1 MAKKQKTKTKPQ
13 IATFSWSGFD
23 KSNRKA
29 SGELEA
35 QNVQSAKLLLR
46 RQGIRVRKIRK
57 AAKPLLSFGNTVKV
71 KDIVF
76 LTRQLATMI
85 EAGIPIA
92 QSLRGIGLG
101 HENKGVKDLLGK
113 VRNDVEGGTNLSTS
127 LKKHPQH
134 FNRLYTSL
142 VTVGEESGTL
152 DILMNKIAGYL
163 EKIEAIKGKV
173 KSALFYPALVM
184 IVAVVIVAILLI
196 VVIPE
201 FEALFSDFGADLPS
215 LTKFIV
221 NLSHSVQQNWH
232 IYLIIAM
239 IISVFVSYSYKRSEK
254 MQHFFDKVI
263 LRVPVFG
270 TIIRKAIIARVARTL
285 ATMFGAGIPLV
296 DSLQTVG
303 TAAGNRVY
311 QQGLNAIRR
320 DVSTGRSLESSMS
333 DTKLFP
339 GMVLQM
345 VATGEES
352 GELEVML
359 DKVADFFEDEVDNA
373 VAVISSLVEPFL
385 IIFLGI
391 IVGTIVIAMYLPI
404 FKLGAVF

>member
-1 MAKKQKTKTKPQ
+1 MAKAKSKAAPSV
-13 IATFSWSGFD
+13 FSWSGID
-23 KSNRKA
+23 KANRKA

-35 QNVQSAKLLLR
+35 QNIQAAKMLLR
-46 RQGIRVRKIRK
+46 RQGVRIKKIRK
-57 AAKPLLSFGNTVKV
+57 QAKPLFSFGNTVKV

-76 LTRQLATMI
+76 LTRQIATMI

-92 QSLRGIGLG
+92 QTLRGISLG
-101 HENKGVKDLLGK
+101 HENAGVKKLLGSI
-113 VRNDVEGGTNLSTS
+113 RSDVEAGTNLSTS
-127 LKKHPQH
+127 LRKHPQH

-142 VTVGEESGTL
+142 VTVGEQSGTL
-152 DILMNKIAGYL
+152 DRLMNKIASYL
-163 EKIEAIKGKV
+163 EKIEEIKGKV
-173 KSALFYPALVM
+173 KSALFYPALVI
-184 IVAVVIVAILLI
+184 IVAIVIVAILLI

-201 FEALFSDFGADLPS
+201 FETLFSDFGADLPS
-215 LTKFIV
+215 LTKWVV
-221 NLSHSVQQNWH
+221 NLSHSVQQYWV
-232 IYLIIAM
+232 IYLLSTMVIGTAL
-239 IISVFVSYSYKRSEK
+239 VFAYKRSSK
-254 MQHFFDKVI
+254 MQHTMDRLI

-270 TIIRKAIIARVARTL
+270 TIVRKSIIARVARTL

-296 DSLQTVG
+296 DSLETVAS
-303 TAAGNRVY
+303 AAGNGVY
-311 QQGLNAIRR
+311 REGLLKIRR
-320 DVSTGRSLESSMS
+320 DVSTGRSLEGSMT
-333 DTKLFP
+333 DTGLFP

-359 DKVADFFEDEVDNA
+359 DKVADFFESEVDNA

-385 IIFLGI
+385 IIILGV

>member
-1 MAKKQKTKTKPQ
+1 MAKTKSKAQPTVF
-13 IATFSWSGFD
+13 TWSGFD
-23 KSNRKA
+23 KANRKA

-35 QNVQSAKLLLR
+35 QNVQSARLLLR
-46 RQGIRVRKIRK
+46 RQGIRVKKLRKRSKSIF
-57 AAKPLLSFGNTVKV
+57 SFGSAVKV

-76 LTRQLATMI
+76 MTRQLATMI

-92 QSLRGIGLG
+92 QSLRGISIG
-101 HENKGVKDLLGK
+101 HENAAVKELLNK
-113 VRNDVEGGTNLSTS
+113 VRNDVEAGTNLSTT

-201 FEALFSDFGADLPS
+201 FETLFQDFGADLPS
-215 LTKFIV
+215 LTKWIV
-221 NLSHSVQQNWH
+221 GLSHSVQQNWVV
-232 IYLIIAM
+232 IFLVTMVVGVTLTA
-239 IISVFVSYSYKRSEK
+239 SYKRSKK
-254 MQHFFDKVI
+254 MQYLLDKVI
-263 LRVPVFG
+263 LRVPIFG
-270 TIIRKAIIARVARTL
+270 PIIRKSIIARIARTL

-296 DSLQTVG
+296 DALETVG
-303 TAAGNRVY
+303 TASGNAIYHDAMR
-311 QQGLNAIRR
+311 AIRR
-320 DVSTGRSLESSMS
+320 DVSGGRSLEDSIA

-352 GELEVML
+352 GELERML
-359 DKVADFFEDEVDNA
+359 DKVADFFEEEVDNA

-391 IVGTIVIAMYLPI
+391 VVGTIVVAMYLPI